1 MAQPM
6 TSKTTPPTPAPAVP
20 ERIIPEQFDQIAV
33 RYMQGMIDWISS
45 HTRDIAYALAI
56 GAAIYL
62 ALAWLRGVARR
73 KSALADANA
82 RGIILWRTLARTTG
96 LFMALVPVQLI
107 ALIAN
112 PPERLANIIFIA
124 FFATTAFQIAIWGRE
139 IILGTV
145 QRRAGNEG
153 NEALYNA
160 LGIIRLLVTVTL
172 FAIAAIVVLDT
183 MGVNVSA
190 LVAGL
195 GIGGIAIGLAA
206 QGIFADLFAAL
217 SILFDKPFRRG
228 DVVQYDA
235 TTATVEKIG
244 LKSTRLRAISG
255 EEKIISNT
263 NLLGKEIT
271 NLTLSDARRV
281 RLTIGLVQHTA
292 IDLLM
297 RIPAMA
303 EAAVTAAGSRFAR
316 SGILQIGASSID
328 VEVDFEVDSDDLA
341 RIGQERHAV
350 AIALLAA
357 LRRDGYEL
365 AYPTQT
371 TYTAAPDGTLVMPYA
386 SIPPIAA
393 PAPTES
399 KPKPTGRAKT
409 R

>member
-1 MAQPM
+1 MI
-6 TSKTTPPTPAPAVP
+6 TTKPVSPPVLPSAIA
-20 ERIIPEQFDQIAV
+20 PEQFDDVAM
-33 RYMQGMIDWISS
+33 RYGHSIVNWVEN
-45 HTRDIAYALAI
+45 HTRDIAYAAALGI
-56 GAAIYL
+56 GIYVL
-62 ALAWLRGVARR
+62 LAWVRGIARR
-73 KSALADANA
+73 KSALGSANA
-82 RGIILWRTLARTTG
+82 HGAIMWRTMGRTTS
-96 LFMALVPVQLI
+96 LFMALLPVQLI
-107 ALIAN
+107 ALVAS
-112 PPERLANIIFIA
+112 PPPRLASIIFIL
-124 FFATTAFQIAIWGRE
+124 FFAVTAFQIAIWGRE
-139 IILGTV
+139 IILGLV
-145 QRRAGNEG
+145 QRRAGEDGNEG
-153 NEALYNA
+153 LYNA

-172 FAIAAIVVLDT
+172 FAIATIVVLDT

-190 LVAGL
+190 LIAGL

-244 LKSTRLRAISG
+244 LKSTRLRAITG

-281 RLTIGLVQHTA
+281 RLTIGLVQHTDIA
-292 IDLLM
+292 LLQKF
-297 RIPAMA
+297 PDMA
-303 EAAVTAAGSRFAR
+303 QAAVTAAGSRFAR

-328 VEVDFEVDSDDLA
+328 IEIDFEVDSDDLA

-371 TYTAAPDGTLVMPYA
+371 TYTAAPDGQLVMPYA
-386 SIPPIAA
+386 NITP
-393 PAPTES
+393 S
-399 KPKPTGRAKT
+399 KPPAATASTAKPESRAKT